1 MNVTPGKCRTAQ
13 SKYYCLAQDFRKVEK
28 ILESQIA
35 MAPWAAWPVS
45 ATNSNLWG
53 GVPTWQVEF
62 LHQNPLTTNDLQQPY
77 GESNTLLTLTST
89 VEKMSLF
96 LQVED

>member
-1 MNVTPGKCRTAQ
+1 
-13 SKYYCLAQDFRKVEK
+13 
-28 ILESQIA
+28 

-96 LQVED
+96 LQVEDWKKVWKFDWIGWKMLKDGNDIAIQVYT